1 MPTIDQHAKLRMLC
15 AGSSW
20 TAKREKPTAAIIG
33 AVAPSGQPLAIQ
45 KVLGI
50 LRICAVVRIRVHDE
64 LSIGEMLSEKECI
77 DRYDDDVLAPMH
89 NQRRMVD
96 LTQHRKTVR
105 LGDHAPL
112 ADSSELSAGGL

>member
-1 MPTIDQHAKLRMLC
+1 MKRSPSSPELQSTPPR
-15 AGSSW
+15 GSPI
-20 TAKREKPTAAIIG
+20 EK
-33 AVAPSGQPLAIQ
+33 QPRIFQ
-45 KVLGI
+45 DVLGI
-50 LRICAVVRIRVHDE
+50 LRICAVARIRVHDE
-64 LSIGEMLSEKECI
+64 LSIGEMLSEKERI

-112 ADSSELSAGGL
+112 ADSRARAEARAL